1 MKRLF
6 VLAAATIFTLGVSDA
21 LAQRST
27 EMYIPIGQSP
37 GVSGKSTAM
46 GTITKLKLPEQLLSC
61 SYGSTT
67 ISAKIT
73 AKTRIWIDRSK
84 LKLPNLKGSLQDCTP
99 GRLVEVKY
107 INNVRSDAGEADWIK
122 IEAKSE

>member
-37 GVSGKSTAM
+37 GVSGKSTAI
-46 GTITKLKLPEQLLSC
+46 GTITTINLSEKLLSC
-61 SYGSTT
+61 SYGTTT

-73 AKTRIWIDRSK
+73 PKTRIWIDRSK
-84 LKLPNLKGSLQDCTP
+84 LKLPNLEGSLQDCTP
-99 GRLVEVKY
+99 GRLIEVKY
-107 INNVRSDAGEADWIK
+107 VKDVRSDAGEADWIK